1 MIEKISSVKT
11 KVLDFMD
18 QEVSKY
24 GNARMDV
31 KEIGDLADIVKD
43 LAEAEYYC
51 TVAQSM
57 GGGQGSMGYQGG
69 MGYQGSM
76 GYGGGQNN
84 SMRSGYGQ
92 GSGGSMGH
100 TDPMQIIR
108 DVMSGMDPETR
119 MKVLNELMR

>member
-1 MIEKISSVKT
+1 MIEKISSIKT

-24 GNARMDV
+24 GNSRMDV
-31 KEIGDLADIVKD
+31 KEIGDLADVVKD
-43 LAEAEYYC
+43 LSEAEYYC
-51 TVAQSM
+51 TVAQQY
-57 GGGQGSMGYQGG
+57 GQGSIGYQGG

-92 GSGGSMGH
+92 GSMGH
-100 TDPMQIIR
+100 TDSMQIIR
-108 DVMSGMDPETR
+108 DVMSSMDPETR
-119 MKVLNELMR
+119 MKVLNEFMR